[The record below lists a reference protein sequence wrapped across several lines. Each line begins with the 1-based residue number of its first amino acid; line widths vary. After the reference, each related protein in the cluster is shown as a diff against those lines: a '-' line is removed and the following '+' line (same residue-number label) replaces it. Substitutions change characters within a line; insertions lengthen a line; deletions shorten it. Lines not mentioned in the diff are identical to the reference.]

1 MSLYLCLTLPKYW
14 LLLLLWNETGL
25 WLFLRVVVVISRT
38 MKKHY
43 QIISVVCLYFVLPRI
58 SAEVLFTWKLHM
70 QQTVQNYRKPFRDQK
85 RKHICNCATIW
96 FHEITSKN
104 HDYQTPKKM
113 QTSFS
118 PYTTILSLLT
128 MILLLFLFQN
138 EMCPAQW
145 IPQAVTATPQ
155 ACGFYGMVRATLAG

>member
-38 MKKHY
+38 KKKHY

-58 SAEVLFTWKLHM
+58 CWSIVHLETPYAANCTELQEAFQGPKEKAYLQLCYYMIPWD
-70 QQTVQNYRKPFRDQK
+70 YIEKPWLS
-85 RKHICNCATIW
+85 N
-96 FHEITSKN
+96 
-104 HDYQTPKKM
+104 PKKM

-128 MILLLFLFQN
+128 TILLLFLFQN

-145 IPQAVTATPQ
+145 IPQAVTATPH